1 MTVPGSHLTSTVQYR
16 VCAVEIFKNLLTFF
30 RLWENIFFPWLFQV
44 SLSEVVPTTLHPE
57 HYLVVPGHSNSRP
70 ATGQPARPA
79 QVQYLVPYHSLTQ
92 SGSIPAVAV
101 PTGTVPVLYTSKN
114 QQYFLAVMAV

>member
-1 MTVPGSHLTSTVQYR
+1 M
-16 VCAVEIFKNLLTFF
+16 EIFKNLLTFF

-44 SLSEVVPTTLHPE
+44 SGLAKRGRTHYTTPGALPGMI
-57 HYLVVPGHSNSRP
+57 VPGHSNSRP

>member
-1 MTVPGSHLTSTVQYR
+1 MGEYFFSLVVSGLAKRGRTHYTTPGALPGSTWTFQFQASHRPASQASAGTVPGT
-16 VCAVEIFKNLLTFF
+16 I
-30 RLWENIFFPWLFQV
+30 
-44 SLSEVVPTTLHPE
+44 
-57 HYLVVPGHSNSRP
+57 
-70 ATGQPARPA
+70 
-79 QVQYLVPYHSLTQ
+79 HSLTQ

>member
-1 MTVPGSHLTSTVQYR
+1 MCCGNFQKFTHLFSVMGEYFFSLVVSGLAKRGRTHYTTPGALPGST
-16 VCAVEIFKNLLTFF
+16 
-30 RLWENIFFPWLFQV
+30 
-44 SLSEVVPTTLHPE
+44 
-57 HYLVVPGHSNSRP
+57 VVPGHSNSRP